1 MHLLLPHAGA
11 LSPAAAQ
18 AIATLSL
25 PTLERLLARLTAT
38 QRDAGDELALAMPHE
53 RVLAAAFGWRQAGDA
68 FTTPPSP
75 TPLPFAAEAAR
86 ADGLAVAASPPGT
99 GWGLLSP
106 THWHLGTEQVSLT
119 DPAQLQLGEADS
131 QALFDAVRTLFDDDG
146 WALHW
151 GAATRWYATH
161 PSLAT
166 LPTASLDRV
175 VGRNVDLWLN
185 SHPDARRVRRLQA
198 EVQMLLHTHPVNEAR
213 EARGLLPVNSFWLSG
228 TGAPALATL
237 PAGWVV
243 DDSLRNPALA
253 EDWAAWAEA
262 WQALDAGP
270 LATLLAAV
278 QRGEPAMLTL
288 CGERHAQRFEAQPLP
303 LLKRW
308 FGAGR
313 SAAAGIL
320 EAL

>member
-18 AIATLSL
+18 AVATLSL

-38 QRDAGDELALAMPHE
+38 ERDSGDELALAMPHE
-53 RVLAAAFGWRQAGDA
+53 RVLAAARGWGPADG
-68 FTTPPSP
+68 
-75 TPLPFAAEAAR
+75 PLPFAAEAAR
-86 ADGLAVAASPPGT
+86 ADGLAVDASAPGT

-106 THWHLGTEQVSLT
+106 SHWHLGTEQVSLT
-119 DPAQLQLGEADS
+119 DPAQLQLGQADS
-131 QALFDAVRTLFDDDG
+131 RALFDAVQPLFNDDG

-151 GAATRWYATH
+151 GAASRWYATH
-161 PSLAT
+161 ASLAT

-213 EARGLLPVNSFWLSG
+213 EAQGLLPVNSFWLSG
-228 TGAPALATL
+228 TGAPAGGAL
-237 PAGWVV
+237 PAHWQV
-243 DDSLRNPALA
+243 DDSLRNPLLA
-253 EDWAAWAEA
+253 EDWASWAEA

-270 LATLLAAV
+270 LAALLAAV

-288 CGERHAQRFEAQPLP
+288 CGERHAQRFEALPRP

-313 SAAAGIL
+313 LAAASVL
-320 EAL
+320 DAL